1 MQEIRV
7 YTTKVCSYCNAA
19 KRLLQQRGLAF
30 VEIDLSNDP
39 ALRQKLSAENNGY
52 RTVPMIF
59 IGTRFIGGFDDL
71 NALDRSG
78 ELVSLVHG

>member
-7 YTTKVCSYCNAA
+7 YTTKVCGYCHAA

-30 VEIDLSNDP
+30 AEIDLTHDP
-39 ALRQKLSAENNGY
+39 DLRQKLSAENNGY

-59 IGTRFIGGFDDL
+59 IGERFIGGFDDL
-71 NALDRSG
+71 NALDRRG
-78 ELVSLVHG
+78 ELMGLVNG